1 MKKILALALIF
12 ASVLACDQKDT
23 SFTKNINNTSS
34 KTINFYFYG
43 IYNPVTYGDTVIV
56 NAGEFK
62 EIHFYKE
69 ENSNVGVQ
77 QSCKVYGDSIRVE
90 VVGGGTLT
98 KDLTKEADWTFE
110 RGAENSQNCTFEIT
124 DADIL

>member
-1 MKKILALALIF
+1 MKKIVAIAFILATL
-12 ASVLACDQKDT
+12 VACDRKDT
-23 SFTKNINNTSS
+23 LFTKNINNTSS

-43 IYNPVTYGDTVIV
+43 SYNPATYGDTVIV

-77 QSCKVYGDSIRVE
+77 QRCSIYDDSIRVE
-90 VVGGGTLT
+90 VVGGGTLQ
-98 KDLTKEADWTFE
+98 KDLTNESDWNFE
-110 RGAENSQNCTFEIT
+110 RGVEDSQNCTFEIT

>member
-1 MKKILALALIF
+1 MKKILALALI
-12 ASVLACDQKDT
+12 VTTLLACDRKDT
-23 SFTKNINNTSS
+23 LFTKNINNTSS

-77 QSCKVYGDSIRVE
+77 QPCEIYGDSIRVE

-98 KDLTKEADWTFE
+98 KYLTKEADWNFE
-110 RGAENSQNCTFEIT
+110 RGAENSQICTFEIT